1 LIWNHSPFAIFNKL
15 LKDKTFCKTAFYR
28 RSIKRPLKFCLKFI
42 FIGFVLSRTFW
53 PPHPDPKRLPKPKGT
68 STAKKPSVSEFTRPR
83 EGRKVWRDHPIV
95 FRGNLIQYTSLEGIW
110 QDFRPIK
117 IRIDWIRLDL
127 TPDWVKVSLYHPILT
142 RIFITTCDFYSW
154 FWIKVIRDTDN
165 RVNLK
170 LDLLMLYILPISLTN
185 FQFTLRSDCWLDF
198 LKFYPFKFMRDTQW
212 TF

>member
-1 LIWNHSPFAIFNKL
+1 MVLCCQGHFDPHILI
-15 LKDKTFCKTAFYR
+15 
-28 RSIKRPLKFCLKFI
+28 
-42 FIGFVLSRTFW
+42 
-53 PPHPDPKRLPKPKGT
+53 PKGCPNRKAHRLQK
-68 STAKKPSVSEFTRPR
+68 SLLLASSPGLEKVAKSGETTRS
-83 EGRKVWRDHPIV
+83 
-95 FRGNLIQYTSLEGIW
+95 SLEGIW

-117 IRIDWIRLDL
+117 IRIDWIRLDWTL
-127 TPDWVKVSLYHPILT
+127 DWVKVSLYQPILT
-142 RIFITTCDFYSW
+142 SFSLQPVIFTAGFGSKSW
-154 FWIKVIRDTDN
+154 RDTDN

>member
-1 LIWNHSPFAIFNKL
+1 MIQPENDKICGRLYDQTWRDGAILHKRRKIGLQILCEKLALKFEIGWKL
-15 LKDKTFCKTAFYR
+15 LNGSTNQF
-28 RSIKRPLKFCLKFI
+28 RS
-42 FIGFVLSRTFW
+42 
-53 PPHPDPKRLPKPKGT
+53 
-68 STAKKPSVSEFTRPR
+68 
-83 EGRKVWRDHPIV
+83 
-95 FRGNLIQYTSLEGIW
+95 SLEGIW

-198 LKFYPFKFMRDTQW
+198 LKFYPFKLMRDTQW

>member
-1 LIWNHSPFAIFNKL
+1 

-68 STAKKPSVSEFTRPR
+68 STAKSLLLASSPGLEKVAKSGETTRS
-83 EGRKVWRDHPIV
+83 
-95 FRGNLIQYTSLEGIW
+95 SLEGIW